1 MSLLSFIGRLIKPR
15 PKNRSNHH
23 PTKPHPSVPHAT
35 AEEAATPKQ
44 APRVDT
50 QHAPVAVPAPPPER
64 LRVTV
69 RFVDQASNSELHPA
83 DILDGLEGEAL
94 ILNWRHFPGRL
105 FIRAEHYTDVF
116 TPSVTTITLFYQEV
130 LAAPVSVYHR
140 GHAGRLLAPPELI
153 YGTVDMAFTVNALP
167 KRADDVIGVKTQQG
181 VFSTAAQTV
190 RFNYKEA
197 GIEHG
202 SLPEAAY
209 VEVTVNKQVF
219 AKARSQ
225 TPLTAFLPEGTV
237 WQVFGLVREEVSHQV
252 WLNLGGSQWITATHT
267 RPHQQNP
274 YLPAPTKLARPRLGF
289 TSVIH
294 DSLQARASVDGPST
308 GTRIWTTPYGQI
320 LDETLATGVQVT
332 ITERV
337 TMSDGSSW
345 FQLDNGHYVQASY
358 LNFSANK

>member
-15 PKNRSNHH
+15 PKNRSIH
-23 PTKPHPSVPHAT
+23 HAT
-35 AEEAATPKQ
+35 KHHSSVSPVATEEPTTPTQ
-44 APRVDT
+44 PPRVDT
-50 QHAPVAVPAPPPER
+50 QHAPVAAPTPPPQQ

-69 RFVDQASNSELHPA
+69 RFVDQASNSELHAA

-116 TPSVTTITLFYQEV
+116 MASVSTITLFYQEV

-167 KRADDVIGVKTQQG
+167 ERADDVIGAKTQQG
-181 VFSTAAQTV
+181 VFSTTAQTV

-225 TPLTAFLPEGTV
+225 TPLSAFLPEGTV

-252 WLNLGGSQWITATHT
+252 WLNLGGNQWITATHT

-274 YLPAPTKLARPRLGF
+274 YLPAPTKLTRPRLGF

-294 DSLQARASVDGPST
+294 DALQARASVDGPST

-320 LDETLATGVQVT
+320 LDETLANGV
-332 ITERV
+332 RV
-337 TMSDGSSW
+337 ETSARVMMSDGSSW
-345 FQLDNGHYVQASY
+345 FQLNNGHYIQASY
-358 LNFSANK
+358 LKFSANK